1 MRGFIEKFIRRF
13 FPWYGKLKS
22 KVKLVRFF
30 LRQDLNY
37 VLPLLTH
44 FQTTMGGINSFQ
56 QKKPLDSNNDPLP
69 WYTYPAIE
77 FLYQFDFSNCDIFEF
92 GSGNSSLF
100 WGKRAKTV
108 ISVESDRE
116 WFDSVKNKISENQKI
131 LFASDKM
138 DYVHSIQASNQV
150 FDIVI
155 VDGMWRGLCTV
166 EAVKSMKPGGFII
179 FDNLD
184 WYPASSKFLRENGF
198 LQIDFVGFGPVNTI
212 AWCTSIFLKGDCC
225 IPRRSDV
232 DTVQVLDGIVQL
244 APDDTF

>member
-1 MRGFIEKFIRRF
+1 MRGFIERLIRRL
-13 FPWYGKLKS
+13 FPWYEKLKS

-30 LRQDLNY
+30 LRQDLGY
-37 VLPLLTH
+37 VLPLLAH

-77 FLYQFDFSNCDIFEF
+77 YLYQFDFSKCDVFEY

-108 ISVESDRE
+108 TSVESDHE
-116 WFDSVKNKISENQKI
+116 WFESVKNKISENQKI
-131 LFASDKM
+131 IFAPDKL
-138 DYVHSIQASNQV
+138 DYVNSIKTSNQV
-150 FDIVI
+150 FDIVV